1 MKNALT
7 KDDSLGRLPR
17 QTLVQEPVH
26 LQLAAVCRDA
36 IVSGDFATGDRFP
49 SEREL
54 SERYD
59 VSRATANKSI
69 ATLIAEG
76 LLELKRGIGTRVVQ
90 RRTLFASLDGMESF
104 TAHARKQGRD
114 PSTRVLRFERLGN
127 GDLPVEVLE
136 GLGLSPKKQESIV
149 FLERLR
155 LADGIPMIHET
166 RWVREALAP
175 ELSRE
180 DVSASFYRMLEEKY
194 GLTMTGEN
202 HTIEAALM
210 NGELLNRMC
219 MNSPGVALKV
229 EGTGFVDDDQALWY
243 QRLNYR
249 GDKYQLHNRTGS
261 GGRSSVELRIRDIE
275 E

>member
-1 MKNALT
+1 MKTALSE
-7 KDDSLGRLPR
+7 DDSLGRLPR
-17 QTLVQEPVH
+17 QSLVQDPVH
-26 LQLAAVCRDA
+26 LQLAAVCREA
-36 IVSGDFATGDRFP
+36 IISGDFASGDRFP

-54 SERYD
+54 SERYE

-76 LLELKRGIGTRVVQ
+76 FLELKRGIGTRVIQ

-114 PSTRVLRFERLGN
+114 PSTQVLRFERI
-127 GDLPVEVLE
+127 DSSALPIEVLG
-136 GLGLSPKKQESIV
+136 GLGISLNKREPIV

-155 LADGIPMIHET
+155 LADGIPMIHEK

-175 ELSRE
+175 ELSE
-180 DVSASFYRMLEEKY
+180 QDVSASFYRMLEEKY
-194 GLTMTGEN
+194 GLTMSGEN

-210 NGELLNRMC
+210 NNDLLSRMG
-219 MNSPGVALKV
+219 MSAPGVALKV
-229 EGTGFVDDDQALWY
+229 EGTGFVDGDQALWY

-261 GGRSSVELRIRDIE
+261 GGRSSVELRIRGI
-275 E
+275 

>member
-17 QTLVQEPVH
+17 QSLVQEPVH
-26 LQLAAVCRDA
+26 LQLAAVCREA
-36 IVSGDFATGDRFP
+36 IISGEFASGDRFP

-76 LLELKRGIGTRVVQ
+76 FLELKRGIGTRVIQ

-114 PSTRVLRFERLGN
+114 PSTKVLRFERLDS
-127 GDLPVEVLE
+127 GDLPMEVLE
-136 GLGLSPKKQESIV
+136 GLGLSPNKRESIV

-155 LADGIPMIHET
+155 LADGVPMIHET
-166 RWVREALAP
+166 RWVREVLAP
-175 ELSRE
+175 KLSEE

-194 GLTMTGEN
+194 GLTMSGEN

-210 NGELLNRMC
+210 NDDMLSRMG
-219 MNSPGVALKV
+219 MNPPSVALKV
-229 EGTGFVDDDQALWY
+229 EGTGFVDGDEALWY
-243 QRLNYR
+243 QKLNYR

-275 E
+275 A